1 VVSTVTGRR
10 KAPAVDK
17 QPIDMELIA
26 DSTDAALRMKLSTST
41 RESIDIRTTAV
52 IEQLNRL
59 LRMDLGA
66 DEDPDI
72 RQLVRR
78 ANKLLELGQRAAAA
92 VRRQVNLAGQP
103 AA

>member
-1 VVSTVTGRR
+1 
-10 KAPAVDK
+10 
-17 QPIDMELIA
+17 
-26 DSTDAALRMKLSTST
+26 
-41 RESIDIRTTAV
+41 
-52 IEQLNRL
+52 
-59 LRMDLGA
+59 MDLGA